1 MIHSASIISFI
12 NAGLNYP
19 RSVFLI
25 EKWKETTFTKNNNN
39 FKDTM
44 RDFVRS
50 NSFFQKLVFPV
61 AWNVT
66 KQYKDLSVKI
76 VSGLSQSGFSNTIRW
91 ELEINSFSIP
101 ILFIPLI
108 FCKFPLHI
116 AVPQIALLFSI
127 FSVRYW
133 YTCYNIS
140 IA

>member
-1 MIHSASIISFI
+1 MIHSASTISLI
-12 NAGLNYP
+12 NAGLKYP

-25 EKWKETTFTKNNNN
+25 EKWKETTFMKNNNN
-39 FKDTM
+39 FKYIM

-66 KQYKDLSVKI
+66 KTVQRSECQNCQWF
-76 VSGLSQSGFSNTIRW
+76 VS
-91 ELEINSFSIP
+91 
-101 ILFIPLI
+101 ILILPYNQMRARNKQLFYSHFFIPLI

-140 IA
+140 SA